1 MERLAMY
8 RKILKEV
15 LRQQAEVMS
24 HSPQSEIETELT
36 FDEER
41 DHYLL
46 LRLGWTPEGRLFVP
60 TLYARLHNGKIWIE
74 NDWTEEGL
82 ATGLL
87 AACRRSPFRGLQV
100 LLRAVFRG
108 RNGMFQPQ
116 MATLK
121 VENAERCPYSDRL
134 LEQGIPAE
142 DVVLAFH
149 PPEMRVHTEFAVA

>member
-1 MERLAMY
+1 MDRVETY
-8 RKILKEV
+8 RTILKD
-15 LRQQAEVMS
+15 LLKHQAEVMRQG
-24 HSPQSEIETELT
+24 PQAEIETELT

-60 TLYARLHNGKIWIE
+60 TLYARLHDGKIWIE

-87 AACRRSPFRGLQV
+87 ERGV
-100 LLRAVFRG
+100 
-108 RNGMFQPQ
+108 P
-116 MATLK
+116 
-121 VENAERCPYSDRL
+121 P
-134 LEQGIPAE
+134 E

-149 PPEMRVHTEFAVA
+149 PPEMRAHTEFAVA

>member
-1 MERLAMY
+1 MERLDTY
-8 RKILKEV
+8 RMILKE
-15 LRQQAEVMS
+15 LLKQQAEVMK
-24 HSPQSEIETELT
+24 HGPQSEIETELT

-87 AACRRSPFRGLQV
+87 ERGV
-100 LLRAVFRG
+100 
-108 RNGMFQPQ
+108 
-116 MATLK
+116 
-121 VENAERCPYSDRL
+121 
-134 LEQGIPAE
+134 PAE

-149 PPEMRVHTEFAVA
+149 PPEMRVHTDFAVA

>member
-1 MERLAMY
+1 MERVETY
-8 RKILKEV
+8 RTLLKE
-15 LRQQAEVMS
+15 LLTQQAQVMNQG
-24 HSPQSEIETELT
+24 PQREIETELT

-41 DHYLL
+41 DHYML

-60 TLYARLHNGKIWIE
+60 TLYARLQNGKIWIE

-87 AACRRSPFRGLQV
+87 EHGVP
-100 LLRAVFRG
+100 
-108 RNGMFQPQ
+108 P
-116 MATLK
+116 
-121 VENAERCPYSDRL
+121 
-134 LEQGIPAE
+134 E